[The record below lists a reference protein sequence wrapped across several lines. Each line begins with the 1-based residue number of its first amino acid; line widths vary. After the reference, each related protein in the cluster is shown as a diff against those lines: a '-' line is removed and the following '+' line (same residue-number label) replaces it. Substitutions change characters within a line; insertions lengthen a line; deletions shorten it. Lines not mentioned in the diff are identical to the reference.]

1 MGFGGIPGAAFPNPT
16 CVLVPPFLFANR
28 NQFICVING
37 PGQICRQS
45 KNLPRE
51 LIEQPKIRYSEELAG
66 IRVFRSVG
74 TPCLQMVAV
83 RVVNVELIE
92 DPTTTSLGGGLNL
105 DCQPHRDAISF

>member
-1 MGFGGIPGAAFPNPT
+1 MGFGGIPGVAFPNPT

-66 IRVFRSVG
+66 ISV
-74 TPCLQMVAV
+74 QV
-83 RVVNVELIE
+83 RRYTMPP
-92 DPTTTSLGGGLNL
+92 DGRGQGSK
-105 DCQPHRDAISF
+105 R